1 MRIRSVEKKDNLALE
16 KIIKAIFHEFDLPLS
31 GTAYEDKET
40 SNMFESYN
48 EKGAQYFVLVNE
60 DDKVVGG
67 GGIKKLNGVE
77 GQICELQ
84 KMYFMPNVRGKGLG
98 KKLFEHCLNEA
109 KKLGYTSCYLESAS
123 VLKAAINM
131 YQKYGFK
138 NLDKPM
144 GDTGHFSCGVW
155 MIKEL

>member
-31 GTAYEDKET
+31 GTAYEDEET
-40 SNMFESYN
+40 SKMFESYN

-60 DDKVVGG
+60 DDEVLGG

-84 KMYFMPNVRGKGLG
+84 KMYFTPNVRGKGLG
-98 KKLFEHCLNEA
+98 KKLFQHCLNEA
-109 KKLGYTSCYLESAS
+109 KKLGYKSCYLESAS
-123 VLKAAINM
+123 VLNAAISM